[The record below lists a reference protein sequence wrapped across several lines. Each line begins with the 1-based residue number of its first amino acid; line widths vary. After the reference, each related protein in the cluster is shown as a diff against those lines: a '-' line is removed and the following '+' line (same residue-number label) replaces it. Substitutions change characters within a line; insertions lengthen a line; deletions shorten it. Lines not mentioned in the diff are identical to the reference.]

1 MNFWRRDMRNQARK
15 WQKIVMLV
23 FIIIIFVLV
32 YFYSKYQN
40 FAWNTKISETREIT
54 IEKWDNFSTLW
65 VKIPEFNNIF
75 YKLYIRNN
83 PPDFN
88 LIEGK
93 YQLKEWQNVLETFES
108 LKKPVPGSQNITIL
122 EWWNIYD
129 IDKTLE
135 SKGLIKAWEFVSY
148 AKNKEKIKALSD
160 FFSFLK
166 NDKLTSLE
174 WYLYPDTY
182 RIDTANFKINNFTVM
197 LLENFE
203 KKVYK
208 KLFEGKYSNQT
219 TYDVINLASIVEK
232 EESITENKPTVAW
245 ILKKRLNA
253 NWKIWADATVCYA
266 HELPT
271 QECTPKKVNE
281 YVYEKNDFNT
291 RMITWL
297 PKTPIWN
304 PSLET
309 IEATLNDKKTEYWYY
324 LHNLSGKIFYAKT
337 DAEHEANKKNYMNKK

>member
-1 MNFWRRDMRNQARK
+1 MRNQARK

-203 KKVYK
+203 KK
-208 KLFEGKYSNQT
+208 
-219 TYDVINLASIVEK
+219 EK
-232 EESITENKPTVAW
+232 GYI
-245 ILKKRLNA
+245 
-253 NWKIWADATVCYA
+253 
-266 HELPT
+266 
-271 QECTPKKVNE
+271 KVNE
-281 YVYEKNDFNT
+281 KYQT
-291 RMITWL
+291 
-297 PKTPIWN
+297 
-304 PSLET
+304 SLEKVFAGGDIIGT
-309 IEATLNDKKTEYWYY
+309 NSTVAFAVSDGLKASKEIKEFLLK
-324 LHNLSGKIFYAKT
+324 
-337 DAEHEANKKNYMNKK
+337 